1 MRNRIIVLLMAVFL
15 VFGGIAIAE
24 EVENNKEI
32 KPEDIKLAI
41 VDYWKAEEEISMV
54 KLEGITYE
62 EVHEKAEEKGYELL
76 VEKGTLE
83 LFLDGVLSE
92 ITNLVDEDVTEEVIK
107 AITKEEEIDDHTH
120 YDEIEDLQ
128 EKEWIKDITED
139 VIEWFTEDIEEE
151 NEEE

>member
-1 MRNRIIVLLMAVFL
+1 MRNRIIVVLMAVFL
-15 VFGGIAIAE
+15 VLGGVAIAGE
-24 EVENNKEI
+24 EENKEEI

-41 VDYWKAEEEISMV
+41 VDYWKAEGEISQI

-83 LFLDGVLSE
+83 LFMDGVLSE

-107 AITKEEEIDDHTH
+107 AITKEEEIDDQTH
-120 YDEIEDLQ
+120 FDEIEDLE

-139 VIEWFTEDIEEE
+139 VIEWFTEDMEED